1 MISVGSFKSS
11 LIAASSVL
19 PGPCCCGIAG
29 RRGVLGGR
37 VVHCL
42 VSVGAAAVG
51 VVVGQD
57 DVVAVVVPAATVAG
71 SSPSETRPVQVVDSL
86 L

>member
-1 MISVGSFKSS
+1 MLISVGSFKSS

-57 DVVAVVVPAATVAG
+57 DVVAVVVTSEDALIVEAVACFG
-71 SSPSETRPVQVVDSL
+71 PP
-86 L
+86 